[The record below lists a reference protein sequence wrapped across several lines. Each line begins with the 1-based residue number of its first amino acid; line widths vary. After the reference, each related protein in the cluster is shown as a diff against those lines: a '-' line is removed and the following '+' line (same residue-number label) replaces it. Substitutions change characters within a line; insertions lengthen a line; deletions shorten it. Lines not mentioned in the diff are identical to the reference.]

1 MARRYLVNWRY
12 ICCDLD
18 AWQFDVHYNG
28 DIMCCFR
35 TQKWC
40 ELHIR
45 YHYENSD
52 WSGRYSSITTDSPSR
67 FHSKEINSEEEL
79 EYDAY
84 LAHFVSIN
92 REEDLERIWS
102 MLHSRHETEGPQGRR
117 LVCGHPKGCK
127 KGQISSHVNQTARH
141 GQVARVAKLL
151 IP

>member
-1 MARRYLVNWRY
+1 MASNYFIYWRY

-40 ELHIR
+40 ELHIGNN
-45 YHYENSD
+45 YENSD

-79 EYDAY
+79 EYDAD
-84 LAHFVSIN
+84 LARVVSIN
-92 REEDLERIWS
+92 GKEDLERVWS
-102 MLHSRHETEGPQGRR
+102 
-117 LVCGHPKGCK
+117 VFNYW
-127 KGQISSHVNQTARH
+127 NQTESS
-141 GQVARVAKLL
+141 
-151 IP
+151 